1 MATRTIAYRIVQ
13 EALSNAR
20 RHSEAT
26 MVRIRLDGHDH
37 GLRGRVVD
45 NGRGFA
51 PGSDPTESARIGIV
65 TMRERAE
72 MA

>member
-1 MATRTIAYRIVQ
+1 
-13 EALSNAR
+13 
-20 RHSEAT
+20 
-26 MVRIRLDGHDH
+26 
-37 GLRGRVVD
+37 VVD

-72 MA
+72 MAQGWMRIESDPETGTTVEFWLPSAEPLRAATP